1 MVKVDLT
8 GCDSFVGKEQYKDY
22 VKKALAA
29 QVVLE
34 EETGAGNDFL
44 GWQHLPSSI
53 GKEELAD
60 CLGVV
65 DRWVEKDIDLVVVIG
80 IGGSYLG
87 AKAAIEALNHSFAC
101 HLGSHG
107 MKIVFAGEMSSRA
120 RCLRRFMKNAMGCLL
135 CRGVYVLRP
144 RQRE

>member
-80 IGGSYLG
+80 IGG
-87 AKAAIEALNHSFAC
+87 
-101 HLGSHG
+101 
-107 MKIVFAGEMSSRA
+107 
-120 RCLRRFMKNAMGCLL
+120 
-135 CRGVYVLRP
+135 
-144 RQRE
+144 